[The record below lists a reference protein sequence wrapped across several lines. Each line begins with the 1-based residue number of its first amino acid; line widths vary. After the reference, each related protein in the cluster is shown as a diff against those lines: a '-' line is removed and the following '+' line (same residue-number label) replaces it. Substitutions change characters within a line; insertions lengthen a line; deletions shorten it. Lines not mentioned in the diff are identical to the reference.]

1 MTSTTFAAVLTRLFN
16 NNHQILLQQ
25 VKDITQE
32 ESLLQ
37 PPFRGNCL
45 NWVVGHILGVYGE
58 CLEVMGMTGTQNEAE
73 VKTYG
78 YGSEALTDCAKAGE
92 LPELLHRLDEGL
104 ERITLQLA
112 SMSAGELEREVTIW
126 LGPVSLIEALFVMQ
140 WHASYHTGQLELLRQ
155 LAGKNDKVI

>member
-1 MTSTTFAAVLTRLFN
+1 MTPTTSAAVLTRLLD
-16 NNHQILLQQ
+16 NNHRILHQQ

-45 NWVVGHILGVYGE
+45 NWVIGHILGIYGE
-58 CLEVMGMTGTQNEAE
+58 ILEVAGKSGTQSPAE

-78 YGSEALTDCAKAGE
+78 YGSEALTDCTNANDLQE
-92 LPELLHRLDEGL
+92 MLRRLDEGL
-104 ERITLQLA
+104 ARINGCLA
-112 SMSAGELEREVTIW
+112 EMSAAELERQVTIW
-126 LGPVSLIEALFVMQ
+126 LGPVSLNEALYIMQ